1 MKFNHFIGPTVTDI
15 WYFENFANME
25 DIERKCNP
33 IVDLWKF
40 TFNKKILSRIVAT
53 IYNQVCSQILSYF

>member
-1 MKFNHFIGPTVTDI
+1 MKFNHLIGPTVTDI

-33 IVDLWKF
+33 IVDFSKF
-40 TFNKKILSRIVAT
+40 TPNKKILNKVVVLD
-53 IYNQVCSQILSYF
+53 YNQFCS

>member
-1 MKFNHFIGPTVTDI
+1 MKFNHLIGPKVTDI

-33 IVDLWKF
+33 IVDLWIF

-53 IYNQVCSQILSYF
+53 IYN